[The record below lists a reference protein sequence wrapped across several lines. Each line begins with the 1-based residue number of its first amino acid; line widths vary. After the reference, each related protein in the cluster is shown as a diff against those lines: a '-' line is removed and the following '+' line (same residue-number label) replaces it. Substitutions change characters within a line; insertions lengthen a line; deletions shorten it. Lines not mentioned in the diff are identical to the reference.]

1 MKHILFLLAA
11 FWLSILTLSAQQPTT
26 AATALLRQANNY
38 MSKGDY
44 KNAKAKAEA
53 VLSIDKTNSEA
64 KRNIKQGGISV
75 NDSKITDFAASFDK
89 SAFEKDFIIK
99 KGKKDYHKIILK

>member
-1 MKHILFLLAA
+1 MPSTVITDDDFTDGRVSLSMLLV
-11 FWLSILTLSAQQPTT
+11 
-26 AATALLRQANNY
+26 
-38 MSKGDY
+38 
-44 KNAKAKAEA
+44 KAS
-53 VLSIDKTNSEA
+53 LCPSNSEA